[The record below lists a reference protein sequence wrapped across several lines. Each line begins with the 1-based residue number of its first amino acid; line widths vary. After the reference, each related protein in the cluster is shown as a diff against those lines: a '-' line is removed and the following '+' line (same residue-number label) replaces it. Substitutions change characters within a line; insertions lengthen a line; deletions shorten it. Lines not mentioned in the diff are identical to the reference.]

1 MVFNKKT
8 INKLCIKIFIQRKT
22 RAAKTY
28 ANRIFLSF
36 KKPATY
42 IYFFNSRR
50 TAVSVVK
57 QLLSDMI
64 SSIQKFQIFTGVRF
78 GKSGE
83 LAVF

>member
-36 KKPATY
+36 KKPVTY
-42 IYFFNSRR
+42 IFFNSRR